1 MKSYIK
7 KFFIV
12 LTILMLCFTVY
23 LVTKTYAVFY
33 SEGQADLSMKL
44 ARWDIKVNNLEVTTG
59 TTKDFTITD
68 FNILENANVKSGKI
82 APGTSG
88 SFDILI
94 DPTNTQVSIRY
105 DLTIDSDKLQDYQI
119 QISSITET
127 TNSNTLTKTGK
138 STYTGIIPL
147 NKING
152 SYNNNIRIVFKWD
165 NNEDNNAKDT
175 NIAAVANSKTN
186 IPITLT
192 FTQYLNETISEYEG

>member
-68 FNILENANVKSGKI
+68 FNIF
-82 APGTSG
+82 
-88 SFDILI
+88 SF
-94 DPTNTQVSIRY
+94 NSIPFS
-105 DLTIDSDKLQDYQI
+105 L
-119 QISSITET
+119 
-127 TNSNTLTKTGK
+127 
-138 STYTGIIPL
+138 
-147 NKING
+147 
-152 SYNNNIRIVFKWD
+152 
-165 NNEDNNAKDT
+165 
-175 NIAAVANSKTN
+175 ANSIN
-186 IPITLT
+186 
-192 FTQYLNETISEYEG
+192 